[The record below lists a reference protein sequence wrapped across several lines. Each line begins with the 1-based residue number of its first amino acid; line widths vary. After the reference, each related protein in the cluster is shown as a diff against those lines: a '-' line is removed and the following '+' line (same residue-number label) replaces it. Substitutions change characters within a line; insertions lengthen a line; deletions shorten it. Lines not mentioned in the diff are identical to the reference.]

1 MRTTYSKYTR
11 SQPESRKPVT
21 VQLYKPVSVVRET
34 KWYFWKCNQR
44 LTRGSPSVCFFYATA
59 NGQRWHVERQF
70 RSWLAVGFF
79 SLSASLFVQTWHE
92 KNPTACQHR
101 PTERWKSSGKLTL
114 LHFLQYIPY
123 QLQLYASSLCRIR
136 FVLCTYSVGRRSAVL
151 PRRRMMGPR
160 GLRIFLTSALL
171 SRENRLTRLKPVSK
185 WHTLAPTKITLRGA

>member
-1 MRTTYSKYTR
+1 MR

-21 VQLYKPVSVVRET
+21 AQLYKPVSVVRET
-34 KWYFWKCNQR
+34 TWYFWKCNQR
-44 LTRGSPSVCFFYATA
+44 LTRGSPSVCFFLRNSQWTA
-59 NGQRWHVERQF
+59 LTCWA
-70 RSWLAVGFF
+70 AVQKLISRRVFQPLCL
-79 SLSASLFVQTWHE
+79 SLCPDMAW
-92 KNPTACQHR
+92 KNPRACQHR

-123 QLQLYASSLCRIR
+123 QLQLYVSCLCRIR
-136 FVLCTYSVGRRSAVL
+136 FVLCTHSVGRRSAVL